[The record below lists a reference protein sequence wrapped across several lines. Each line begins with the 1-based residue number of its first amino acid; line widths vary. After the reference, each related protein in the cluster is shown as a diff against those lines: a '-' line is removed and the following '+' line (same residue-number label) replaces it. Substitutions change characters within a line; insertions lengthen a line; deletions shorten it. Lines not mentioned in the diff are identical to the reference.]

1 MARERS
7 LFVDQEVEH
16 GTQTKKIGFR
26 RDILKVISKLRIHTC
41 DTVILEYVI
50 SLSSLSLVYVNLSL
64 SGIKHLVIRL
74 PALSTYHRLALPGL
88 VSSIL

>member
-16 GTQTKKIGFR
+16 SMQTIKIGFR

-41 DTVILEYVI
+41 DTVILEYI
-50 SLSSLSLVYVNLSL
+50 LSL
-64 SGIKHLVIRL
+64 SYMSTLSLFGIKHLVIRL
-74 PALSTYHRLALPGL
+74 PALPAYHRLILPGL
-88 VSSIL
+88 FGSIFRDR